1 MKNIDKKKLALF
13 IGILVILAALIILVI
28 VKNISKEK
36 PVTEEENNAISKI
49 TLNYIDK
56 LTLGYDT
63 DFDGIDILYTK
74 DKTEYK
80 DLSTS
85 SILTVA
91 SRYINNELDNS
102 IPNTTLDS
110 IAKTKNIDTNKYT
123 FYTGENIR
131 LAIKN
136 LFNVD
141 FKDTT
146 SISEENYLYGY
157 TYLSDYDMYLQSKT
171 IKENS
176 TYNNQLDFKIVKT
189 VKTTKDTYKTTLAI
203 AYVNIDNNKIKYAKD
218 SNFENIIFETT
229 IDNAGIPEDKVNE
242 FNQFIIT
249 YKKVNNQYT
258 FESIKK
264 A

>member
-13 IGILVILAALIILVI
+13 IGIIAILVALIILVI
-28 VKNISKEK
+28 IKNISKEK
-36 PVTEEENNAISKI
+36 PVTEEENNTISKI
-49 TLNYIDK
+49 TLNYINK

-63 DFDGIDILYTK
+63 TFDGIDILYTK

-91 SRYINNELDNS
+91 TRYINNELDNS
-102 IPNTTLDS
+102 IQNTTLDS
-110 IAKTKNIDTNKYT
+110 ISKSVNIDTNKYN

-157 TYLSDYDMYLQSKT
+157 TYLSDYDMYLQSNS

-189 VKTTKDTYKTTLAI
+189 VKTKKNTYKTTLAI
-203 AYVNIDNNKIKYAKD
+203 AYVNIDNTKIKYAKD
-218 SNFENIIFETT
+218 SDMKNIIFETT

-242 FNQFIIT
+242 FDQFTIT
-249 YKKVNNQYT
+249 YKKVNDQYT